1 MVEFSCEGLAK
12 KKQKTKKTLYEKIII
27 KKKKEKNGLNVCM
40 LWHTELYGTTIR
52 HPAWKG
58 GAPRF

>member
-27 KKKKEKNGLNVCM
+27 KKEKKRFEC
-40 LWHTELYGTTIR
+40 LY
-52 HPAWKG
+52 AM
-58 GAPRF
+58 AY